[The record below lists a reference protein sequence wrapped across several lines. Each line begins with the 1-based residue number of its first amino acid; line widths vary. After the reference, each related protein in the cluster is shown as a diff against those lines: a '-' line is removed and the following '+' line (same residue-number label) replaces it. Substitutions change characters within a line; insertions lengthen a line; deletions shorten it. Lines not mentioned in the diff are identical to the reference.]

1 MDHKLRRLKLA
12 CYTGNATMSAVASL
26 SPVLFLTF
34 RSLYGF
40 SYSLLGLLVLI
51 NYVTQLAI
59 DLIFSLFSHRFNI
72 PRTLRIMPVLAVLG
86 FAFYGLS
93 PVLFPQNPYIGL
105 VIGTMLF
112 CASSGLAEVL
122 LSPVIAAIPAKDPD
136 REMSKLHSIF
146 AWGTVAVI
154 IISTLFLQIFGHES
168 WPFLAFFF
176 LLIPL
181 TSAILFAGAEIP
193 EMQTTE
199 KISGVFAFFKKK
211 WLWYGVLAI
220 FLGGAAECTMS
231 QWSSSYLEQALGI
244 PKVWGDVFGV
254 ALFSVALGLGRTL
267 YSKYG
272 KNLGKVITLGA
283 VGAALCYLICA
294 ISPWPIVGLIACAL
308 TGFCTSMLWPGN
320 LVLATDRFPTGG
332 VFIFAMMASAGDLGA
347 SVGPQLIGVITDS
360 AVANPAI
367 ASLSASLDLAP
378 EQLGMKL
385 GMLIAML
392 FPLIAIPLYRHI
404 WKNQSLPLGEVGKNL

>member
-1 MDHKLRRLKLA
+1 MDRKLRRLKLA
-12 CYTGNATMSAVASL
+12 CYTGNATMSVVASL

-51 NYVTQLAI
+51 NYVTQLTI
-59 DLIFSLFSHRFNI
+59 DLIFSFFSHRFHI
-72 PRTLRIMPVLAVLG
+72 PRTLRIMPILAVLG

-93 PVLFPQNPYIGL
+93 PILFPNNTYIGL
-105 VIGTMLF
+105 VIGTILF

-154 IISTLFLQIFGHES
+154 VISTLFLLVFGHEN

-181 TSAILFAGAEIP
+181 LSAILFAGAEIP
-193 EMQTTE
+193 KMETP
-199 KISGVFAFFKKK
+199 KRASGALAYFKNK
-211 WLWYGVLAI
+211 WLWISILAI

-231 QWSSSYLEQALGI
+231 QWSSGYLEQALGI

-254 ALFSVALGLGRTL
+254 ALFSVALGVGRTL
-267 YSKYG
+267 YAKFG
-272 KNLGKVITLGA
+272 KNLGEMITLGA

-294 ISPWPIVGLIACAL
+294 LSPWPIVGLVACAF
-308 TGFCTSMLWPGN
+308 TGLCTSMLWPGN

-332 VFIFAMMASAGDLGA
+332 VFIFAMMAAGGDLGA
-347 SVGPQLIGVITDS
+347 SIGPQLIGVVTD
-360 AVANPAI
+360 AAI
-367 ASLSASLDLAP
+367 ASPTVASMAATFSLSP

-385 GMLIAML
+385 GMLLAML
-392 FPLIAIPLYRHI
+392 FPLAAIPLYRHI
-404 WKNQSLPLGEVGKNL
+404 WKQNTK

>member
-1 MDHKLRRLKLA
+1 MDRKLRRLKLA
-12 CYTGNATMSAVASL
+12 CYTGNATMSVVASL

-51 NYVTQLAI
+51 NFVTQLTV
-59 DLIFSLFSHRFNI
+59 DLIFSFFSHRFNI
-72 PRTLRIMPVLAVLG
+72 PLTLRIMPILAVFGL
-86 FAFYGLS
+86 AFYGLS
-93 PVLFPQNPYIGL
+93 PVLFPQNTYTGL
-105 VIGTMLF
+105 VIGTVLF

-122 LSPVIAAIPAKDPD
+122 LSPVIAAIPAEDPD
-136 REMSKLHSIF
+136 REMSKLHSVY
-146 AWGTVAVI
+146 AWGTVGVI
-154 IISTLFLQIFGHES
+154 LFSTLFLLVFGDEN
-168 WPFLAFFF
+168 WPFLAFLF

-181 TSAILFAGAEIP
+181 LSAILFAGAEIP
-193 EMQTTE
+193 KMETPQRV
-199 KISGVFAFFKKK
+199 SGALAYFKNK
-211 WLWYGVLAI
+211 WLWLSILAI
-220 FLGGAAECTMS
+220 FLGGAAECSMA
-231 QWSSSYLEQALGI
+231 QCSSSYLEQALGI

-267 YSKYG
+267 YAKCG

-283 VGAALCYLICA
+283 VGAAICYLICA
-294 ISPWPIVGLIACAL
+294 VSPWPIVGLIACAF

-332 VFIFAMMASAGDLGA
+332 VFIFAMMAAGGDLGA
-347 SVGPQLIGVITDS
+347 SVAPQLIGIVTD
-360 AVANPAI
+360 AAI
-367 ASLSASLDLAP
+367 AHPNISSLAATLHLAP

-385 GMLIAML
+385 GMLLAML

-404 WKNQSLPLGEVGKNL
+404 WKQNTK

>member
-12 CYTGNATMSAVASL
+12 CYTGNATMSVVGSL

-34 RSLYGF
+34 RSLYGL

-51 NYVTQLAI
+51 NFVTQLI
-59 DLIFSLFSHRFNI
+59 VDLIFSFFSHRFNI
-72 PRTLRIMPVLAVLG
+72 PRTLRIMPILAVLG
-86 FAFYGLS
+86 FGLYALA
-93 PVLFPQNPYIGL
+93 PTLFPNNTYIGL
-105 VIGTMLF
+105 VLGTVLF

-136 REMSKLHSIF
+136 REMSKLHSVY
-146 AWGTVAVI
+146 AWGTVGVI
-154 IISTLFLQIFGHES
+154 LVSTLFLLVFGNEN
-168 WPFLAFFF
+168 WPFLALLF

-181 TSAILFAGAEIP
+181 ISAILFAGAEIP
-193 EMQTTE
+193 KMETPE
-199 KISGVFAFFKKK
+199 KVSGAVAFFKNK
-211 WLWYGVLAI
+211 WLWLSVLAI
-220 FLGGAAECTMS
+220 FLGGAAECSMA

-254 ALFSVALGLGRTL
+254 ALFSVALGIGRTL
-267 YSKYG
+267 YAKLG

-283 VGAALCYLICA
+283 VGAVFCYLICA
-294 ISPWPIVGLIACAL
+294 LTPWPAVGLAACAL

-332 VFIFAMMASAGDLGA
+332 VFIFAMMAAGGDLGA
-347 SVGPQLIGVITDS
+347 SVAPQLIGIITDS
-360 AVANPAI
+360 AIADPGISALAANL
-367 ASLSASLDLAP
+367 SLSP

-385 GMLIAML
+385 GMLLAML
-392 FPLIAIPLYRHI
+392 FPLTAIPLYRHI
-404 WKNQSLPLGEVGKNL
+404 WKKQSLPLGEGGRTK